1 MHIRRPIAVTEI
13 ALYLRAEQH
22 LHDVA
27 GELRFEFPDGPFWVA
42 WEASQRGHDA
52 GLRPCSFKHHRVVN
66 LDLIEMVEFRLEE
79 LTTLVDGRVDQRV
92 AVMCKWH
99 LWPIG
104 LEKVLIDM
112 KSRPERFEG
121 RFQPLDRE
129 LLSGLVKA
137 LEVHSADLEDHA
149 KVAALG
155 EEGRFIPEAVEVDVR
170 VERTG
175 LSPRL
180 DDFGES

>member
-1 MHIRRPIAVTEI
+1 MI

-27 GELRFEFPDGPFWVA
+27 GELRFQFPKRTLWIA

-52 GLRPCSFKHHRVVN
+52 GLGPCPFKYHRVVN
-66 LDLIEMVEFRLEE
+66 LDLVEMFELQLEE
-79 LTTLVDGRVDQRV
+79 FTALVDGRVDQRV
-92 AVMCKWH
+92 AIASEWH

-104 LEKVLIDM
+104 LEEVLIDM
-112 KSRPERFEG
+112 KSRPERLEG
-121 RFQPLDRE
+121 RLQSLDRE

-149 KVAALG
+149 KVAALC
-155 EEGRFIPEAVEVDVR
+155 EEGGFIPR
-170 VERTG
+170 SRRG
-175 LSPRL
+175 
-180 DDFGES
+180 